1 MTDHIDLGLKD
12 TTAGCACCATS
23 TVAETPVPMPAAVT
37 DDILV
42 SGMTCSHCVS
52 SVTEQL
58 TGITLKSALVEARE
72 TMDPDAVGNR
82 FEEQLLAKPIEVR
95 GNVISDDY
103 GLSMN
108 VTEAKFITLDVRAE
122 AEALLKKI
130 EVI

>member
-1 MTDHIDLGLKD
+1 MPDLRIKVVVDDGSAAI
-12 TTAGCACCATS
+12 TA
-23 TVAETPVPMPAAVT
+23 VMKRE
-37 DDILV
+37 
-42 SGMTCSHCVS
+42 
-52 SVTEQL
+52 VTEEL
-58 TGITLKSALVEARE
+58 TGITLKSALDEARE
-72 TMDPDAVGNR
+72 TMDPDAVGHR

-108 VTEAKFITLDVRAE
+108 VNEAKFTTVDVRTE